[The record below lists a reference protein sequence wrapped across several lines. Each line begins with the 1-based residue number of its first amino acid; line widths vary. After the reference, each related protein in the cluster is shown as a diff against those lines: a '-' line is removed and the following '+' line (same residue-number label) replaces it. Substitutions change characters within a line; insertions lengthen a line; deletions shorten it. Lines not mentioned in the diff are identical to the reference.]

1 MNHPILST
9 IDKLI
14 TDNRHSWLGPAA
26 EQVRQWRK
34 EDELNG
40 IVWESSTRE
49 AGDSNKA
56 PASNHNGN

>member
-1 MNHPILST
+1 MTHPILST

-14 TDNRHSWLGPAA
+14 TDNRHSWLELAA

-40 IVWESSTRE
+40 IVWESSTRD
-49 AGDSNKA
+49 AGAANNR
-56 PASNHNGN
+56 PATDK